1 MAGIDCPQTRCA
13 IKDLPPVIA
22 GIMHILGGFQLARMR
37 LERPVRSEGHPECG
51 KWIVFE
57 CHHGAPGLR
66 LAAYATTIEI
76 A

>member
-1 MAGIDCPQTRCA
+1 
-13 IKDLPPVIA
+13 
-22 GIMHILGGFQLARMR
+22 MHILGGFQLARMR